1 MFANLSF
8 LDHDLSDDEINPTTK
23 KNQTNI
29 SKCANLNENTKGNI
43 QSKPCIASQIEELDF
58 SFNSNESFDTCDLPY
73 KLANELNVSI
83 GMGELSTN
91 LYSKTIYL

>member
-8 LDHDLSDDEINPTTK
+8 LDHDLSDDKINPTRK
-23 KNQTNI
+23 KIQT
-29 SKCANLNENTKGNI
+29 NLNENTKGNI
-43 QSKPCIASQIEELDF
+43 QSKPYIASQIEELDF

-83 GMGELSTN
+83 GMVEFSTYF
-91 LYSKTIYL
+91 YSKTIYL

>member
-8 LDHDLSDDEINPTTK
+8 LDHDLSDDKINSTK
-23 KNQTNI
+23 KKIPT
-29 SKCANLNENTKGNI
+29 NLNENTKGNI

-83 GMGELSTN
+83 GMVEFSTYF
-91 LYSKTIYL
+91 YSKTIYL